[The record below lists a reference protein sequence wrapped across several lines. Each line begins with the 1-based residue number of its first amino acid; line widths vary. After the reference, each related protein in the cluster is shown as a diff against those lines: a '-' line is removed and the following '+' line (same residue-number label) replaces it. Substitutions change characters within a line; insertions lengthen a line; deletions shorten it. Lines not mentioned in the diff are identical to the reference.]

1 MPRQSGGRA
10 TALQEFWSQPFCG
23 AAYNAKTF
31 MPADIIAALIAL
43 QVLVVAFVAL
53 HNWIPL
59 GALNDL
65 PAVRAQFPTGKLLL
79 TTLGNLTP
87 AAIGLGA
94 SIFYFRHGFPDWLIW
109 YLWIFYLL
117 ACCGS
122 LWAWWIPYFFGAGKK
137 RIAREQALYR
147 NTHSFLP
154 ERHGLRPNTLHLIFD
169 VVTVAILIT
178 LAVLTAQAR

>member
-1 MPRQSGGRA
+1 MRPSEA
-10 TALQEFWSQPFCG
+10 
-23 AAYNAKTF
+23 
-31 MPADIIAALIAL
+31 IAVLIAL
-43 QVLVVAFVAL
+43 QCFVVAFVAL

-65 PAVRAQFPTGKLLL
+65 PAVRAEFPTGKLIV
-79 TTLGNLTP
+79 TTLSNLTP

-94 SIFYFRHGFPDWLIW
+94 SVFYFRSGFPEWLVW
-109 YLWIFYLL
+109 YLWIFYSL

-137 RIAREQALYR
+137 RVAREQALYG

-154 ERHGLRPNTLHLIFD
+154 ERHGVRPNTLHVIFD

-178 LAVLTAQAR
+178 LAMLTAQAR